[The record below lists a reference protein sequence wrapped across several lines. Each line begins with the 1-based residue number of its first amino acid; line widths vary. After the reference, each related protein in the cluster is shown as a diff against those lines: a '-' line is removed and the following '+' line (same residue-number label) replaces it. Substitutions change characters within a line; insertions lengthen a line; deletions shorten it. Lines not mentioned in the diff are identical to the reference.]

1 QAAEVRAPEAPVA
14 ASAPARPLTRSVVL
28 DRNHLAEAGIIM
40 PWTTTARV
48 VEEFRIVKRN
58 IMFPWQSAEH
68 RGAADRPPKIVM
80 VTSSRPR
87 EGKTFCSINLA
98 LAFAAEEN
106 LVTIL

>member
-1 QAAEVRAPEAPVA
+1 
-14 ASAPARPLTRSVVL
+14 
-28 DRNHLAEAGIIM
+28 M
-40 PWTTTARV
+40 PWPATARV

-58 IMFPWQSAEH
+58 IMAAWQAPDYP
-68 RGAADRPPKIVM
+68 RAANRPPRVVM

-106 LVTIL
+106 LTTILLDADALHAGVARLLQVPPQPEPPLLL